1 MRTLTQGPYSVCY
14 KGSWLWIQ
22 TKFCVDYAKDFQED
36 DPQDTCIKGVINGF
50 GFQYRTSVARC
61 VGLILTQNFLILWQV
76 PTVCL
81 YM

>member
-1 MRTLTQGPYSVCY
+1 MSVIRGVDCEY
-14 KGSWLWIQ
+14 KQ
-22 TKFCVDYAKDFQED
+22 NFCVDYSKDFQED